1 MKLQL
6 LCHFQRKMLVKL
18 YCVIWKRN
26 EKWEL
31 FSNEIW
37 LTEAEALDYGKRNKF
52 KKNIEWKVADAAE
65 WF

>member
-1 MKLQL
+1 
-6 LCHFQRKMLVKL
+6 MLVRL

-31 FSNEIW
+31 FSNEVW
-37 LTEAEALDYGKRNKF
+37 LTEAEAMDYGKRNKF